1 MISEMLKYFRV
12 ALPKRFMNKKQGQKL
27 LSTAASVKIK
37 PGKVAVWEAQFD
49 KLQVRL
55 KFHFPK

>member
-1 MISEMLKYFRV
+1 MLKYFRV

-37 PGKVAVWEAQFD
+37 PGKVAVWQAEFD
-49 KLQVRL
+49 KLQVFILMLTLLTLR
-55 KFHFPK
+55 